1 MPSGRKTQTGFSLTE
16 LVIVLAILMLAAAVA
31 VMNVSGAVRNSR
43 IDTAYETVLMQL
55 RFARQS
61 AIDKRAVCI
70 ATFTAPQTLTISLV
84 FNDGNPPQTQVTPL
98 PNDVQFTTVNGIPTT
113 PAGAPDGIGTGTVA
127 IDFNRIGGGGGTAIY
142 FQPDGSAVNAVGQVN
157 DGVVYVAR
165 PGELM
170 SSRAITLLGTTGR
183 LKGWR
188 LTAIAGGRVAW
199 R

>member
-1 MPSGRKTQTGFSLTE
+1 MQPRKEQKGFSLTE
-16 LVIVLAILMLAAAVA
+16 VVVVVAVLMTAAAVA
-31 VMNVSGAVRNSR
+31 VMNVSGAVRNAHV
-43 IDTAYETVLMQL
+43 DTAYETVLMQL
-55 RFARQS
+55 RYARQS

-84 FNDGNPPQTQVTPL
+84 FSDGTPPQTQVTPL
-98 PNDVQFTTVNGIPTT
+98 PSDVQFTVVNGIPTT
-113 PAGAPDGIGTGTVA
+113 PAGTPDGIGTGTTA
-127 IDFNRIGGGGGTAIY
+127 IDFNRIGGGGGNTIY
-142 FQPDGSAVNAVGQVN
+142 FQPDGSAVNAAGKVN
-157 DGVVYVAR
+157 DGVAYLAR

-188 LTAIAGGRVAW
+188 LNTIAGGRVAW

>member
-1 MPSGRKTQTGFSLTE
+1 MQSNKRQSGVSLIE
-16 LVIVLAILMLAAAVA
+16 LAVVVAVLMTAAAVA
-31 VMNVSGAVRNSR
+31 VMNVSGAVRNAHV
-43 IDTAYETVLMQL
+43 DTAYETVLMQL
-55 RFARQS
+55 RYARQS

-70 ATFTAPQTLTISLV
+70 ATFTAPQTLTTNLV
-84 FNDGNPPQTQVTPL
+84 FADGTPPQTQVTPL
-98 PNDVQFTTVNGIPTT
+98 PNDIQFTIVNGIPTT

-127 IDFNRIGGGGGTAIY
+127 IDFNRIAGGAGNTIF
-142 FQPDGSAVNAVGQVN
+142 FQPDGSAVNAAGQIN
-157 DGVVYVAR
+157 DGVVYLAR

-188 LTAIAGGRVAW
+188 LSNIGGGRVAW

>member
-1 MPSGRKTQTGFSLTE
+1 MPFRKQQIGFSLIE
-16 LVIVLAILMLAAAVA
+16 LVVVLAILMTAAAVA
-31 VMNVSGAVRNSR
+31 VMNVSGAVRNSHVN
-43 IDTAYETVLMQL
+43 TAYETVLMQL
-55 RFARQS
+55 RYARQS

-84 FNDGNPPQTQVTPL
+84 FNDGTPPQTQVTPL
-98 PNDVQFTTVNGIPTT
+98 PNDVQFAIVNGIPTT
-113 PAGAPDGIGTGTVA
+113 PAGAPDGIGTGTVV
-127 IDFNRIGGGGGTAIY
+127 IDFNRINGGGGNTIY
-142 FQPDGSAVNAVGQVN
+142 FQPDGSAVNATGQIN
-157 DGVVYVAR
+157 DGVVYLAR

-188 LTAIAGGRVAW
+188 LNTIAGGRVAW

>member
-1 MPSGRKTQTGFSLTE
+1 MPFKGKQTGFSLIE
-16 LVIVLAILMLAAAVA
+16 LMVVAAVLVTAGAVA
-31 VMNVSGAVRNSR
+31 VMNVSSAVRNAH

-55 RFARQS
+55 RYARQS

-70 ATFTAPQTLTISLV
+70 ATFTAPQTLTISQV
-84 FNDGNPPQTQVTPL
+84 FNDGTPPQTQVTPL
-98 PNDVQFTTVNGIPTT
+98 PNDVQFTIVNGIPTT
-113 PAGAPDGIGTGTVA
+113 PAGAPDGIGTGAVS
-127 IDFNRIGGGGGTAIY
+127 IDFNRIGGGGGNTIY
-142 FQPDGSAVNAVGQVN
+142 FQPDGSAVNAVGQIN
-157 DGVVYVAR
+157 DGVVYLAR
-165 PGELM
+165 PGQLM